1 MTGSSSMPAAI
12 TGEATSPEHAGQ
24 EQAALQEMTYA
35 EAVREALREEMRRDP
50 RVFLMGEDIGIYGGA
65 FGVTYGLYDEFGE
78 ERVRDTPISEAA
90 IAGCAIGAALTGMR
104 PVAEFQFSDFMAL
117 GMDQIVN
124 QGAKLRFMFGGK
136 AQVPVV
142 FRAPLGS
149 GTGAAAQ
156 HSQSLEAW
164 FAHVPGL
171 KVVLPSTP
179 ADVKGLLISSIR
191 DPNPVIFLEHKVLYR
206 QKGLVPRGEWTVPLG
221 QAEVKRPGRDLTI
234 IALSIMVPRALA
246 AAARLA
252 EEGIEA
258 EVVDPRTLRP
268 LDTQTLVA
276 SARKTGRV
284 LIVHEAVLTGG
295 FGGEIAARIA
305 ASEAFYYLD
314 APIMRLGGAEIPIPY
329 NTLLER
335 CATPQEEDIYQAAHQ
350 LLQTKPL

>member
-1 MTGSSSMPAAI
+1 MSGPSSLPTTVATGAPQQAEAAQ
-12 TGEATSPEHAGQ
+12 SQ
-24 EQAALQEMTYA
+24 VQEMTYA
-35 EAVREALREEMRRDP
+35 EAIREALREEMRRDP

-65 FGVTYGLYDEFGE
+65 FGVTYGLIDEFGE

-90 IAGCAIGAALTGMR
+90 LAGCAIGAALTGMR
-104 PVAEFQFSDFMAL
+104 PVAEFQFSDFMAI

-179 ADVKGLLISSIR
+179 ADVKGLLLSAIR
-191 DPNPVIFLEHKVLYR
+191 DPNPVIFLEHKLLYR
-206 QKGLVPRGEWTVPLG
+206 YKGPVPRGEWTVPIG
-221 QAEVKRPGRDLTI
+221 QAEVKRPGKDLTI

-246 AAARLA
+246 VAERLA

-268 LDTQTLVA
+268 LDEETLIA

-314 APIMRLGGAEIPIPY
+314 APILRLGGAETPIPY
-329 NTLLER
+329 NRTLER
-335 CATPQEEDIYQAAHQ
+335 RATPQEEDIYQAARR
-350 LLQTKPL
+350 LLQRRPL

>member
-1 MTGSSSMPAAI
+1 MSIHMDITQTPTSSVASESV
-12 TGEATSPEHAGQ
+12 EAQ
-24 EQAALQEMTYA
+24 QQLQEMTYA
-35 EAVREALREEMRRDP
+35 EAIRLALREEMLRDP

-65 FGVTYGLYDEFGE
+65 FGVTRGLFEEFGE

-90 IAGCAIGAALTGMR
+90 IAGCAIGAALVGSR
-104 PVAEFQFSDFMAL
+104 PVAEFQFSDFMAIA
-117 GMDQIVN
+117 MDQIVN

-136 AQVPVV
+136 AEVPVV

-179 ADVKGLLISSIR
+179 ADAKGLLSAAIR

-206 QKGLVPRGEWTVPLG
+206 QKGMVPVGEWQVPLSS
-221 QAEVKRPGRDLTI
+221 ADVKRSGKDLTI

-246 AAARLA
+246 AADRLA
-252 EEGIEA
+252 QEGIEA
-258 EVVDPRTLRP
+258 EVIDPRTLRP
-268 LDTQTLVA
+268 FDEETLVT

-284 LIVHEAVLTGG
+284 LIVHEAVLSGG
-295 FGGEIAARIA
+295 FGGEIAARLA
-305 ASEAFYYLD
+305 ASDAFYYLD

-329 NTLLER
+329 NLALEKS
-335 CATPQEEDIYQAAHQ
+335 ATPQEEDIYQAAHKLMQ
-350 LLQTKPL
+350 RKPS

>member
-1 MTGSSSMPAAI
+1 MTISQPQSRDFRETGDAHQIAGQHM
-12 TGEATSPEHAGQ
+12 TYGEAI
-24 EQAALQEMTYA
+24 
-35 EAVREALREEMRRDP
+35 RRALREEMLNDP

-65 FGVTYGLYDEFGE
+65 FGVTKGLLEEFGE
-78 ERVRDTPISEAA
+78 ERVRDTPISEQV
-90 IAGCAIGAALTGMR
+90 IAGCAIGAALSGMR
-104 PVAEFQFSDFMAL
+104 PVAEFQFSDFMTLA
-117 GMDQIVN
+117 MDQIVN

-149 GTGAAAQ
+149 GAGLAAQ

-179 ADVKGLLISSIR
+179 ADAYGLLRAAIHE
-191 DPNPVIFLEHKVLYR
+191 PNIVIFLEHKALYS
-206 QKGLVPRGEWTVPLG
+206 QQGMVPVRAYETPLG
-221 QAEVKRPGRDLTI
+221 KAAVMREGKHLTI
-234 IALSIMVPRALA
+234 IALSIMAQRALA
-246 AAARLA
+246 VAERLA
-252 EEGIEA
+252 QEGVEA
-258 EVVDPRTLRP
+258 EVIDPRTLRP
-268 LDTQTLVA
+268 LDEETIVA

-314 APIMRLGGAEIPIPY
+314 APILRLGGAEVPIPY
-329 NTLLER
+329 HPILER
-335 CATPQEEDIYQAAHQ
+335 SATPQEEDIYQAVLR
-350 LLQTKPL
+350 LLRRDPLQ

>member
-1 MTGSSSMPAAI
+1 MTISQHSPSVTTTSSSSAAE
-12 TGEATSPEHAGQ
+12 TEG
-24 EQAALQEMTYA
+24 LFQEMTYA
-35 EAVREALREEMRRDP
+35 EAVRAALREEMQRDE

-65 FGVTYGLYDEFGE
+65 FGVTRGLFEEFGE
-78 ERVRDTPISEAA
+78 KRVRDTPISEAV
-90 IAGCAIGAALTGMR
+90 IAGAAIGAALTGMR
-104 PVAEFQFSDFMAL
+104 PVAEFQFSDFMAI

-124 QGAKLRFMFGGK
+124 QGAKIRFMLGGK

-142 FRAPLGS
+142 FRGPLGS

-179 ADVKGLLISSIR
+179 ADVKGLLSASIR

-206 QKGLVPRGEWTVPLG
+206 QKGMVPLG
-221 QAEVKRPGRDLTI
+221 EWEIPLGKAEVKRPGKDLTI

-246 AAARLA
+246 VAERLA
-252 EEGIEA
+252 QEGVEA
-258 EVVDPRTLRP
+258 EVIDPRTLRP
-268 LDTQTLVA
+268 LDEETLVN
-276 SARKTGRV
+276 SAYKTGHV

-305 ASEAFYYLD
+305 ASRAFYYLD
-314 APIMRLGGAEIPIPY
+314 APIMRLGGAESPIPF
-329 NTLLER
+329 NPILEKR
-335 CATPQEEDIYQAAHQ
+335 ATPQEEDIYQAAHR
-350 LLQTKPL
+350 LLQQKPMQE

>member
-1 MTGSSSMPAAI
+1 
-12 TGEATSPEHAGQ
+12 
-24 EQAALQEMTYA
+24 
-35 EAVREALREEMRRDP
+35 
-50 RVFLMGEDIGIYGGA
+50 
-65 FGVTYGLYDEFGE
+65 
-78 ERVRDTPISEAA
+78 
-90 IAGCAIGAALTGMR
+90 MR
-104 PVAEFQFSDFMAL
+104 PVAEFQFSDFMAI

-136 AQVPVV
+136 AEVPVV

-179 ADVKGLLISSIR
+179 ADAKGLLTASIR
-191 DPNPVIFLEHKVLYR
+191 DLNPVIFLEHKVLYR
-206 QKGLVPRGEWTVPLG
+206 QKGMVPTGDHVIPLG
-221 QAEVKRPGRDLTI
+221 QADIKRRGDDLTI

-246 AAARLA
+246 AANRLA
-252 EEGIEA
+252 QEGIEA
-258 EVVDPRTLRP
+258 EVIDPRTLRP
-268 LDTQTLVA
+268 LDEETLVA
-276 SARKTGRV
+276 SACKTGRV

-314 APIMRLGGAEIPIPY
+314 APILRLGGAEAPIPY
-329 NTLLER
+329 HPMLEKR
-335 CATPQEEDIYQAAHQ
+335 ATPQEEDIYQAARRLVQ
-350 LLQTKPL
+350 QKPV